1 MAWAEESQVS
11 PRGKSIKPQSQSRPT
26 IHDVARRAKVSK
38 SLVSMVT
45 RGEDG
50 VSAGKREA
58 ILEAIEELNYRPNII
73 ARSLVQRRTRILGVM
88 IPDLRNPFFSDV
100 VSGIQARAG
109 ELGFRVLFNTG
120 ERQPALEESAIE
132 GLLELRV
139 DGLILAAPRAEDRVI
154 TRAGSWAPI
163 VVLNRNS
170 PDDSCDSVSNDNIAG
185 AGLAVEHCADLGH
198 RRIALI
204 EGGAGIAA
212 RTRFEGY
219 LRAMRRLG
227 LADHILTAQGAHN
240 EEGGRRGIQ
249 ELLRAKPFPTAIFA
263 SNDLCAIGAMD
274 ALEEAGLRIPEDV
287 SLIGFD
293 NTTLAALR
301 HISLTSINQPGGDMG
316 RSAVER
322 LFERIAG
329 ERTTPQHDVVAPSLV
344 VRSTTGPP
352 REDPGIEGVE
362 FKPSQMSQHKTGDR

>member
-1 MAWAEESQVS
+1 VS
-11 PRGKSIKPQSQSRPT
+11 PRGKSVNPQSQSRPT

-45 RGEDG
+45 RGENG
-50 VSAGKREA
+50 VSAGKRAA

-100 VSGIQARAG
+100 VSGIQVRAR

-154 TRAGSWAPI
+154 AHAGRWAPI

-212 RTRFEGY
+212 RTRCEGY

-240 EEGGRRGIQ
+240 EEGGRRGVQ
-249 ELLRAKPFPTAIFA
+249 ELLQAEPFPTAIFA

-287 SLIGFD
+287 SLVGFD

-301 HISLTSINQPGGDMG
+301 HISLTSINQPGCDMG

-322 LFERIAG
+322 LWERIDG
-329 ERTTPQHDVVAPSLV
+329 ERTTPQHDVVVPSLV

-362 FKPSQMSQHKTGDR
+362 FKPSQMSQHQTGDR

>member
-1 MAWAEESQVS
+1 MS

-109 ELGFRVLFNTG
+109 DLGFRVLFNTG

-240 EEGGRRGIQ
+240 EEGGRRGVQ

-287 SLIGFD
+287 SLVGFD

-322 LFERIAG
+322 LWERIDG
-329 ERTTPQHDVVAPSLV
+329 ERTTPQHDVVVPSLV

-352 REDPGIEGVE
+352 REDPGVTGVE
-362 FKPSQMSQHKTGDR
+362 FKPSQMSQHQTGDR

>member
-1 MAWAEESQVS
+1 MVI
-11 PRGKSIKPQSQSRPT
+11 RG
-26 IHDVARRAKVSK
+26 
-38 SLVSMVT
+38 
-45 RGEDG
+45 GEG
-50 VSAGKREA
+50 VSEKSRAA
-58 ILEAIEELNYRPNII
+58 VLQAVEELNYRPNII

-100 VSGIQARAG
+100 VSGIQARAR

-120 ERQPALEESAIE
+120 ERQPELEEHAIE

-139 DGLILAAPRAEDRVI
+139 DGLILAAPRAEDQVI
-154 TRAGSWAPI
+154 ARAGRWVPI
-163 VVLNRNS
+163 VVLNRS
-170 PDDSCDSVSNDNIAG
+170 APDDSCDSVSNDNIAG

-212 RTRFEGY
+212 RTRYEGY

-227 LADHILTAQGAHN
+227 LADHILTVKGAHN
-240 EEGGRRGIQ
+240 EEGGRRGVQ
-249 ELLRAKPFPTAIFA
+249 ELLRAEPFPTAIFA

-274 ALEEAGLRIPEDV
+274 ALEEAGLSIPDDV

-301 HISLTSINQPGGDMG
+301 HISLTSINQPGGFMG

-322 LFERIAG
+322 LWERIDG
-329 ERTTPQHDVVAPSLV
+329 ERTSPQHDVVAPDLV

-352 REDPGIEGVE
+352 RDNRRDLLDSV
-362 FKPSQMSQHKTGDR
+362 KPIHSSHHPSNSE

>member
-1 MAWAEESQVS
+1 VS

-73 ARSLVQRRTRILGVM
+73 ARSLVQRHTRILGVM

-109 ELGFRVLFNTG
+109 DLGFRVLFNTG

-154 TRAGSWAPI
+154 THAGSWAPI

-204 EGGAGIAA
+204 EGGSGIAA

-240 EEGGRRGIQ
+240 EEGGRRGVQ
-249 ELLRAKPFPTAIFA
+249 ELLRAKSFPTAIFA

-287 SLIGFD
+287 SLVGFD

-322 LFERIAG
+322 LWERIDG
-329 ERTTPQHDVVAPSLV
+329 ERTTPQHDVVAPDLV

-362 FKPSQMSQHKTGDR
+362 FKPS

>member
-1 MAWAEESQVS
+1 MA
-11 PRGKSIKPQSQSRPT
+11 PRGKGPKTQTQSEPT
-26 IHDVARRAKVSK
+26 IHDVARQAHVSK
-38 SLVSMVT
+38 SLVSMVI
-45 RGEDG
+45 RGQKG
-50 VSAGKREA
+50 VSAQSRAAVQQAVK
-58 ILEAIEELNYRPNII
+58 ELNYRPNII
-73 ARSLVQRRTRILGVM
+73 ARSLVQRRTRMLGVM

-120 ERQPALEESAIE
+120 ERQPKLEESAIE

-139 DGLILAAPRAEDRVI
+139 DGLILAAPRAEDQVI
-154 TRAGSWAPI
+154 ARAGRWAPI

-170 PDDSCDSVSNDNIAG
+170 PGDSCDSVSNDNIAG

-204 EGGAGIAA
+204 EGGAGVAA
-212 RTRFEGY
+212 RTRCEGY

-227 LADHILTAQGAHN
+227 LADHIQTAKGAHN
-240 EEGGRRGIQ
+240 EEGGQRGAR
-249 ELLRAKPFPTAIFA
+249 ELLRTKPFPTAIFA

-274 ALEEAGLRIPEDV
+274 ALEEAGLSIPEDI

-301 HISLTSINQPGGDMG
+301 HISLTSINQPGADMG
-316 RSAVER
+316 RTAVDR
-322 LFERIAG
+322 LSERIDDG
-329 ERTTPQHDVVAPSLV
+329 RTTPKHDVVAPSLV

-352 REDPGIEGVE
+352 
-362 FKPSQMSQHKTGDR
+362 PSVQ

>member
-1 MAWAEESQVS
+1 MS
-11 PRGKSIKPQSQSRPT
+11 PRGKPVKPQSQRGPT
-26 IHDVARRAKVSK
+26 IHDVARQAQVSK
-38 SLVSMVT
+38 SLVSMVI
-45 RGEDG
+45 RGGEG
-50 VSAGKREA
+50 VSAKSRA
-58 ILEAIEELNYRPNII
+58 AVLKAIEELNYRPNII

-120 ERQPALEESAIE
+120 ERQPAVEESAIE

-154 TRAGSWAPI
+154 ANAGRWAPI
-163 VVLNRNS
+163 VVLNRS
-170 PDDSCDSVSNDNIAG
+170 APDDSCDSVTNDNIAG
-185 AGLAVEHCADLGH
+185 AGLAIEHCADLGH

-212 RTRFEGY
+212 RTRYEGY

-227 LADHILTAQGAHN
+227 LADYILTAQGAHN
-240 EEGGRRGIQ
+240 EEGGRRGVQ
-249 ELLRAKPFPTAIFA
+249 ELLRAEPFPTAIFA

-274 ALEEAGLRIPEDV
+274 ALEEAGLSIPDYV
-287 SLIGFD
+287 SLVGFD

-316 RSAVER
+316 RAAVER
-322 LFERIAG
+322 LFERING

-352 REDPGIEGVE
+352 RDDTN
-362 FKPSQMSQHKTGDR
+362 STN

>member
-11 PRGKSIKPQSQSRPT
+11 PRGKSANPQSQSRPT

-45 RGEDG
+45 RGENG

-100 VSGIQARAG
+100 VSGIQARAR

-154 TRAGSWAPI
+154 THAGSWAPV

-212 RTRFEGY
+212 RTRHEGY

-240 EEGGRRGIQ
+240 EEGGRRGVQ
-249 ELLRAKPFPTAIFA
+249 ELLQAKPFPTAIFA

-274 ALEEAGLRIPEDV
+274 ALEEAGLKIPEDV
-287 SLIGFD
+287 SLVGFD

-322 LFERIAG
+322 LWERIDG
-329 ERTTPQHDVVAPSLV
+329 ERTTPQHDVVVPSLV

-362 FKPSQMSQHKTGDR
+362 FKTISDVSASNR

>member
-1 MAWAEESQVS
+1 MS

-45 RGEDG
+45 RGENG
-50 VSAGKREA
+50 VSAEKREA

-132 GLLELRV
+132 GLLELRA
-139 DGLILAAPRAEDRVI
+139 DGLILAAPRVDDRVI
-154 TRAGSWAPI
+154 ANAGRWAPI
-163 VVLNRNS
+163 VVLNRS
-170 PDDSCDSVSNDNIAG
+170 APDDSCDSVSNDNIAG

-212 RTRFEGY
+212 RTRYEGY

-227 LADHILTAQGAHN
+227 LADHILTARGAHN
-240 EEGGRRGIQ
+240 EEGGRRGVQ
-249 ELLRAKPFPTAIFA
+249 ELLRVEPFPTAIFA

-274 ALEEAGLRIPEDV
+274 ALEEAGLSIPDDV

-301 HISLTSINQPGGDMG
+301 HISLTSINQPGGYMG

-322 LFERIAG
+322 LWERIDG
-329 ERTTPQHDVVAPSLV
+329 ERTTPQHDVVAPDLV

-352 REDPGIEGVE
+352 RDNRRDLLDSV
-362 FKPSQMSQHKTGDR
+362 KPIQPSRHPSDDE

>member
-1 MAWAEESQVS
+1 MVI
-11 PRGKSIKPQSQSRPT
+11 RG
-26 IHDVARRAKVSK
+26 
-38 SLVSMVT
+38 
-45 RGEDG
+45 GEG
-50 VSAGKREA
+50 VSEKSRAA
-58 ILEAIEELNYRPNII
+58 VLQAVEELNYRPNII

-132 GLLELRV
+132 SLLELRA
-139 DGLILAAPRAEDRVI
+139 DGLILAAPRVEDRVI
-154 TRAGSWAPI
+154 ANAGRWVPI
-163 VVLNRNS
+163 VVLNRS
-170 PDDSCDSVSNDNIAG
+170 APDDSCDSVSNDNIAG
-185 AGLAVEHCADLGH
+185 AGLAVEHCTDLGH
-198 RRIALI
+198 RHIALI

-227 LADHILTAQGAHN
+227 LADHILTAQGAHT
-240 EEGGRRGIQ
+240 EEGGRRGVE
-249 ELLRAKPFPTAIFA
+249 ELLRAEPFPTAIFA
-263 SNDLCAIGAMD
+263 SNDLCAIGALD
-274 ALEEAGLRIPEDV
+274 ALEEAGLSIPDDV

-322 LFERIAG
+322 LWERIDG
-329 ERTTPQHDVVAPSLV
+329 ERTTPQHDVVAPDLV

-362 FKPSQMSQHKTGDR
+362 F